1 MKEHERGCMSE
12 ERDTGECS
20 TRVSEV
26 CKLQTG
32 EHRAEDMTTG
42 QSLQPEAFYKNQQ
55 PNASGLKLG
64 L

>member
-26 CKLQTG
+26 CERQTG
-32 EHRAEDMTTG
+32 EHRAEDYRTVST
-42 QSLQPEAFYKNQQ
+42 A
-55 PNASGLKLG
+55 
-64 L
+64 